1 MQSEGQLDAS
11 GNKTLPLA
19 SPAAVLFKDDMIAS
33 QKRKGSCASLSSGE
47 SSGSLL
53 VRRRQGNGRMGTK
66 IQELSGKKGGS
77 NKEWIVGTVQVYPEK
92 RQQITAKSMKKVVSF
107 TLYSYKYT

>member
-1 MQSEGQLDAS
+1 MQGEGQQGAS
-11 GNKTLPLA
+11 GNRTLPLA
-19 SPAAVLFKDDMIAS
+19 SPATVLFKDDIITS

-47 SSGSLL
+47 SSGELL

-92 RQQITAKSMKKVVSF
+92 RQQITAKSMKTVVSF
-107 TLYSYKYT
+107 TLYGCQYK